1 MIFTALIFIIIG
13 VLVKYGKIY
22 SLIAGYNTMS
32 AEKKAAYDI
41 EGIATLL
48 KNVFFGMALLIIL
61 GYIISKLLENPMV
74 ENISFFGALLIGIP
88 YLLVK
93 SNSDKYNL
101 KD

>member
-13 VLVKYGKIY
+13 VLVKYGKMY

-32 AEKKAAYDI
+32 DEKKAAYDI

-61 GYIISKLLENPMV
+61 GYIISKSLENPML
-74 ENISFFGALLIGIP
+74 ENVAFFTAMAIGIP
-88 YLLVK
+88 YLLIA
-93 SNSDKYNL
+93 SNSDRYKL
-101 KD
+101 KK

>member
-13 VLVKYGKIY
+13 VLVKYGKMY

-32 AEKKAAYDI
+32 VEKKAAYDI
-41 EGIATLL
+41 VGIATLL

-61 GYIISKLLENPMV
+61 GYIISKLLKNQMV

>member
-13 VLVKYGKIY
+13 VLVKYGKMY

-32 AEKKAAYDI
+32 AEKKAGYDI

-61 GYIISKLLENPMV
+61 GYIISKSLENPMV

>member
-13 VLVKYGKIY
+13 VLVKYGKMY

-61 GYIISKLLENPMV
+61 GYIISKLLGNPMI
-74 ENISFFGALLIGIP
+74 ENVAFFTAMVIGIP

-101 KD
+101 KN

>member
-1 MIFTALIFIIIG
+1 M
-13 VLVKYGKIY
+13 Y

-61 GYIISKLLENPMV
+61 GYIISKLLGNPMI
-74 ENISFFGALLIGIP
+74 ENVAFFTAMIIGIP

>member
-1 MIFTALIFIIIG
+1 MIFTALIFIILG
-13 VLVKYGKIY
+13 VLVKYAKMY

-48 KNVFFGMALLIIL
+48 KNVFFGMALLISI
-61 GYIISKLLENPMV
+61 GYIISKSIENPMI
-74 ENISFFGALLIGIP
+74 ENITFFGAILIGIP

-93 SNSDKYNL
+93 SNSEKY
-101 KD
+101 KF

>member
-13 VLVKYGKIY
+13 VLVKYGKMH

-101 KD
+101 KE